1 MFWKRIAALFII
13 LIDEIVFTTFFF
25 VILPIFDLYPP
36 FSSYLGVMA
45 ILIIKDIIIIKL
57 IWNIIV
63 KPPLLG
69 KESLIGKTGFAQSD
83 LNPRGLV
90 RINNEFWRCE
100 TSEFIAKGEPIV
112 VIAVHGLILK
122 VESLDKTL
130 T

>member
-36 FSSYLGVMA
+36 LSSYLSVMA

-57 IWNIIV
+57 IWNILV

-69 KESLIGKTGFAQSD
+69 KESLIGKTGIAHSD
-83 LNPRGLV
+83 LNLQGWA
-90 RINNEFWRCE
+90 RIDNEFWRCE
-100 TSEFIAKGEPIV
+100 ASEFIAKGELIV
-112 VIAVHGLILK
+112 VTAVHGLILK
-122 VESLDKTL
+122 VESLDKTP